1 MEKLNEVV
9 EFCKKMID
17 IMEEERDE
25 DIKSTEIDT
34 GIIMGYDSV
43 IRFIEIM
50 KEENND

>member
-9 EFCKKMID
+9 EFCKNMIG
-17 IMEEERDE
+17 IMEQEREEDV
-25 DIKSTEIDT
+25 KSTEIDT